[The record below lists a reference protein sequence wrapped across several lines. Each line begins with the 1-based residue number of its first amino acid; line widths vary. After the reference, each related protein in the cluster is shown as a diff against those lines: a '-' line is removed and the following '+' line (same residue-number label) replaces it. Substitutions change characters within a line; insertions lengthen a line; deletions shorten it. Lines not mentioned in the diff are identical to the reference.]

1 MNQQQ
6 LVENL
11 KEKFP
16 DGGII
21 AVDDIRP
28 VCINVPQ
35 TALID
40 VCKYLH
46 QQEGLYFD
54 MLASITGMDNGPEEG
69 TMEVIYNLN
78 SIPYNHQLTLK
89 VTLQRKEESLQISSV
104 SSIWRTAEWH
114 EREIYDMFGIIFT
127 DHPDLR
133 RILLPS
139 DWKGHP
145 LRKDYEN
152 METYHGI
159 IVD

>member
-6 LVENL
+6 LLDNL
-11 KEKFP
+11 KGKFP
-16 DGGII
+16 DEAIT
-21 AVDDIRP
+21 AVDDVRP
-28 VCINVPQ
+28 LCVNIPKA
-35 TALID
+35 ALVDI
-40 VCKYLH
+40 CQYLH

-54 MLASITGMDNGPEEG
+54 MLANITGMDNGPEGG

-78 SIPYNHQLTLK
+78 SIPYNHQLALK
-89 VTLQRKEESLQISSV
+89 VTLQRNEESLQVPSV

-114 EREIYDMFGIIFT
+114 EREVYDLFGIIFT

-139 DWKGHP
+139 DWRGHP

-152 METYHGI
+152 LETYHGI

>member
-1 MNQQQ
+1 MNHQQ
-6 LVENL
+6 LLNTL
-11 KEKFP
+11 AEKFP
-16 DGGII
+16 DAEAT
-21 AVDDIRP
+21 AVNDVRP
-28 VCINVPQ
+28 PCINISA
-35 TALID
+35 ALLLD

-46 QQEGLYFD
+46 EQEGYYFD
-54 MLASITGMDNGPEEG
+54 MLACITGMDNGPEEG

-89 VTLQRKEESLQISSV
+89 VTLPRAEDALQLSSV
-104 SSIWRTAEWH
+104 SSIWKTAEWL
-114 EREIYDMFGIIFT
+114 EREVYDMFGIIFT
-127 DHPDLR
+127 GHPDLR

-152 METYHGI
+152 LETYHGI